1 MFSETL
7 LIYKRGIHI
16 SLRKRL
22 LEGYEYPLS
31 APELS
36 ELVVD
41 EGDPEPVIPT
51 PCRFGRDGGIP
62 QRSLY

>member
-1 MFSETL
+1 MFSETP

-16 SLRKRL
+16 GLGKRL

-31 APELS
+31 APKLS

-41 EGDPEPVIPT
+41 EGDPELMRIL
-51 PCRFGRDGGIP
+51 F
-62 QRSLY
+62 L